1 MMFQL
6 TTLDDVPAHNAGCRA
21 RPGED
26 WLCSAK
32 PRVTAFRILR
42 LHAAQPGTPTSTD
55 PRHCPKRVAK
65 GTGKPAM
72 CRTSVV
78 PVQDKGK

>member
-1 MMFQL
+1 MLFQL
-6 TTLDDVPAHNAGCRA
+6 TTLDDVPAHDAGCRA
-21 RPGED
+21 WPGED

-42 LHAAQPGTPTSTD
+42 LHAAQTGTPTCID
-55 PRHCPKRVAK
+55 PKQCPKRVAK
-65 GTGKPAM
+65 GTRKPAM
-72 CRTSVV
+72 TRTSVV

>member
-1 MMFQL
+1 MMFQR
-6 TTLDDVPAHNAGCRA
+6 TALDDVPAHGAGCRA

-55 PRHCPKRVAK
+55 PKQRPNRVGK
-65 GTGKPAM
+65 GTRKPAM
-72 CRTSVV
+72 TRPSVV
-78 PVQDKGK
+78 PVQDRGK